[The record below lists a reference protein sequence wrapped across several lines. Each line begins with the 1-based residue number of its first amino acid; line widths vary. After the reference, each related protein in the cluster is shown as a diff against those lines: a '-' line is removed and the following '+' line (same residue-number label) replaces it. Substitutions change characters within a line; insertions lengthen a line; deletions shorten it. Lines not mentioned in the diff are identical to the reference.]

1 MNRIMVCQIH
11 YMIIQMLNLQQ
22 CARSK
27 QLSTVVNA
35 DSVVYL
41 EYLVSDLAKEKNHL
55 PCTEIIIIR
64 LNEYT
69 KGAKTSIQINYIPVI
84 TTSK

>member
-1 MNRIMVCQIH
+1 
-11 YMIIQMLNLQQ
+11 MLNLQQ

-35 DSVVYL
+35 NSVVYL
-41 EYLVSDLAKEKNHL
+41 EYLVSDLANKIRRHL
-55 PCTEIIIIR
+55 PCTEFLIIR

-69 KGAKTSIQINYIPVI
+69 KGAKTSIQIN
-84 TTSK
+84 

>member
-1 MNRIMVCQIH
+1 
-11 YMIIQMLNLQQ
+11 MLNLQQ

-41 EYLVSDLAKEKNHL
+41 EYLVSDLAKKKRHL
-55 PCTEIIIIR
+55 PCTEFIIIR

>member
-1 MNRIMVCQIH
+1 
-11 YMIIQMLNLQQ
+11 MLNLQQ

-35 DSVVYL
+35 NSVVYL
-41 EYLVSDLAKEKNHL
+41 EYLVSDLANKKRRHL
-55 PCTEIIIIR
+55 PCTEFFIIR

-69 KGAKTSIQINYIPVI
+69 KGTKTSIQIN
-84 TTSK
+84 

>member
-1 MNRIMVCQIH
+1 
-11 YMIIQMLNLQQ
+11 MLNLQQ

-41 EYLVSDLAKEKNHL
+41 EYLVSDLAKKQKTNHL
-55 PCTEIIIIR
+55 PCTEFIIIR

>member
-1 MNRIMVCQIH
+1 
-11 YMIIQMLNLQQ
+11 MLNLQR

-35 DSVVYL
+35 NSVVYL
-41 EYLVSDLAKEKNHL
+41 EYLVSDLANKKRRHL
-55 PCTEIIIIR
+55 PCTEFFIIR

-69 KGAKTSIQINYIPVI
+69 EGAKTSIQINYIPVI

>member
-1 MNRIMVCQIH
+1 
-11 YMIIQMLNLQQ
+11 MLNLQQ

-35 DSVVYL
+35 NSVVYL
-41 EYLVSDLAKEKNHL
+41 EYLVSDLANKKRGHL
-55 PCTEIIIIR
+55 PCTEFFIIR

-69 KGAKTSIQINYIPVI
+69 KGVKTSIQINYIPVI

>member
-1 MNRIMVCQIH
+1 
-11 YMIIQMLNLQQ
+11 MLNLQQ

-35 DSVVYL
+35 NSVVYL
-41 EYLVSDLAKEKNHL
+41 EYLVSDLANKIRRHL
-55 PCTEIIIIR
+55 PCTEFLIIR

>member
-1 MNRIMVCQIH
+1 MNGIMVCQIQ

-22 CARSK
+22 CERSK
-27 QLSTVVNA
+27 QLSTVVHAN
-35 DSVVYL
+35 SVV
-41 EYLVSDLAKEKNHL
+41 YLVSDLANKIRRHL
-55 PCTEIIIIR
+55 PCTEFLIIR

>member
-1 MNRIMVCQIH
+1 
-11 YMIIQMLNLQQ
+11 MLNLQQ

-35 DSVVYL
+35 NSVVYL
-41 EYLVSDLAKEKNHL
+41 EYLVSDLANKKRGHL
-55 PCTEIIIIR
+55 PCTEFFIIR

-69 KGAKTSIQINYIPVI
+69 EGVKTSIQINYIPVI

>member
-1 MNRIMVCQIH
+1 
-11 YMIIQMLNLQQ
+11 MLNLQQ

-41 EYLVSDLAKEKNHL
+41 EYLVSDLAKKKKTNHL
-55 PCTEIIIIR
+55 PCTEFIIIR

>member
-1 MNRIMVCQIH
+1 
-11 YMIIQMLNLQQ
+11 MLNLQQ

-41 EYLVSDLAKEKNHL
+41 EYLVSDLAIKKNHL
-55 PCTEIIIIR
+55 PCTEFIIIR

>member
-1 MNRIMVCQIH
+1 
-11 YMIIQMLNLQQ
+11 MLNLQQ

-35 DSVVYL
+35 NSVVYL
-41 EYLVSDLAKEKNHL
+41 EYLVSDLANKIRRHL
-55 PCTEIIIIR
+55 PCTEFLIIR

-69 KGAKTSIQINYIPVI
+69 KGAKTSIQKII
-84 TTSK
+84 SQL

>member
-1 MNRIMVCQIH
+1 
-11 YMIIQMLNLQQ
+11 MLNLQQ

-35 DSVVYL
+35 NSVVYL
-41 EYLVSDLAKEKNHL
+41 EYLVSDLANKIRRHL
-55 PCTEIIIIR
+55 PCTGFLIIR

>member
-1 MNRIMVCQIH
+1 
-11 YMIIQMLNLQQ
+11 MLNLQQ

-35 DSVVYL
+35 NSVVYL
-41 EYLVSDLAKEKNHL
+41 EYLVSDLANKKRRHL
-55 PCTEIIIIR
+55 PCTEFLIIR

-69 KGAKTSIQINYIPVI
+69 KGAKTSIQKNYIPVI

>member
-1 MNRIMVCQIH
+1 
-11 YMIIQMLNLQQ
+11 MLNLQQ

-41 EYLVSDLAKEKNHL
+41 EYLVSDLAKKKNKPLTMH
-55 PCTEIIIIR
+55 
-64 LNEYT
+64 
-69 KGAKTSIQINYIPVI
+69 
-84 TTSK
+84 

>member
-1 MNRIMVCQIH
+1 
-11 YMIIQMLNLQQ
+11 MLNLQQ

-27 QLSTVVNA
+27 QLSTFVNA
-35 DSVVYL
+35 NSVVYL
-41 EYLVSDLAKEKNHL
+41 EYLVSDLANKKRGHL
-55 PCTEIIIIR
+55 PCTEFFIIR

-69 KGAKTSIQINYIPVI
+69 KGAKTSIQINYIPVV